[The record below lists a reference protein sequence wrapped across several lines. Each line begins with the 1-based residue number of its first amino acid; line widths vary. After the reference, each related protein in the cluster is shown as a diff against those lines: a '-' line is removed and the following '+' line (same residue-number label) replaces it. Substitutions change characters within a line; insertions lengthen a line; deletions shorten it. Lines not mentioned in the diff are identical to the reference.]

1 MKIPAAPLALC
12 VLSLLAACGRDADAP
27 GTPKEAAGEHSHPPP
42 PHGGE
47 LLGLGNDEY
56 HLELMHDH
64 DGGNVTVWVLG
75 KDVKTPI
82 AVEAP
87 VINLEKGPVQFALT
101 PVNPRPDGTAD
112 TWKGSHEG
120 LRTDPWL
127 GRIRV
132 KIGEKT
138 YQSPLE
144 GEPHAH
150 D

>member
-1 MKIPAAPLALC
+1 MNRHTLAVLAGVAA
-12 VLSLLAACGRDADAP
+12 LLAGCGKDAKGP
-27 GTPKEAAGEHSHPPP
+27 EPKPPEEHSHPPP

-47 LLGLGNDEY
+47 LLELGNDEY
-56 HLELMHDH
+56 HLELIHDH
-64 DGGNVTVWVLG
+64 DGGHVTVYVLG
-75 KDVKTPI
+75 KDVKTPVP
-82 AVEAP
+82 VEAP
-87 VINLEKGPVQFALT
+87 VVNLEKGPVQFTLT
-101 PVNPRPDGTAD
+101 AVNPGPDGKAD

-132 KIGEKT
+132 KIGDKT

-144 GEPHAH
+144 GELHSH